1 MNNDFDNAIKNIVGP
16 TSNEDSVEDGKGKKT
31 SFETE
36 MIQIKEDNNDTEII
50 NTERN
55 AKKAAVASRLP
66 IKTQTFQ

>member
-1 MNNDFDNAIKNIVGP
+1 MILTMQWNIVGP

-50 NTERN
+50 NTEL
-55 AKKAAVASRLP
+55 S
-66 IKTQTFQ
+66 